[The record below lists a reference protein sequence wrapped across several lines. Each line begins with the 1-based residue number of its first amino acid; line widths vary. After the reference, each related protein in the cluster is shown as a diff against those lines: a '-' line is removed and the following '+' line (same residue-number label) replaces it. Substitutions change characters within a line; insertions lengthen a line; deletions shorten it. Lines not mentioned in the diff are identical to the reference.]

1 MKNREN
7 WKREGG
13 KRKTGYGWEER
24 MAKKGRNGEVAGKG
38 FGRRSNGSR
47 IEGGKEG
54 KAGMNVIGRCERKK
68 KCA

>member
-1 MKNREN
+1 MR
-7 WKREGG
+7 REGG
-13 KRKTGYGWEER
+13 KGKTGNGWVKEDGED
-24 MAKKGRNGEVAGKG
+24 KGRNGEVAGKG
-38 FGRRSNGSR
+38 LGKGANGSR